1 MGWRLDGNRED
12 TDKVF
17 FIDDDT
23 SFDSCDSFVHIDHD
37 HDISFLTID
46 EDDDDDGDEEDDD
59 DDDDDDDEEEEEPKE
74 GKENNSKKK
83 EKKKKLPLSIHMMKK
98 GGIMNRLKLT
108 SSSSKQQPCPPAPI
122 NVTVKENDN
131 GNDGG
136 INVNIETLL
145 KGYND
150 NDDFNSNKMNSTIRR
165 KKNDHKLSWKKRL
178 ISISIFTS
186 LSSK

>member
-1 MGWRLDGNRED
+1 
-12 TDKVF
+12 
-17 FIDDDT
+17 
-23 SFDSCDSFVHIDHD
+23 
-37 HDISFLTID
+37 
-46 EDDDDDGDEEDDD
+46 
-59 DDDDDDDEEEEEPKE
+59 
-74 GKENNSKKK
+74 
-83 EKKKKLPLSIHMMKK
+83 MMKK

-150 NDDFNSNKMNSTIRR
+150 NDDFNSSKMNSTIRR
-165 KKNDHKLSWKKRL
+165 KKNDRKLSWKKRL